1 MAELQQLSPNVYY
14 VAPPG
19 KNFNQFASM
28 MANYLKVRTPWTTEL
43 FRMRV
48 QAMDPTAKLR
58 ALQQLE
64 RERMRYQGSYDDALE
79 DRETAIDKAV
89 DDADLLTDAQ
99 EQLLV
104 NRLNHIQGQIETALG
119 GENVLMKPDDKQEQ
133 DAATYLTTLLPEE
146 IRKLRE
152 QVEQGGLPL
161 DVWGDFGDRDRLAN
175 AYKGGPGPVEGIP
188 SLTGDGRGI
197 NQALSVVADYV
208 EKWTQL
214 DGIKEIEPLQKS
226 MLDAGVPENLVRY
239 RPGQMRSQ
247 LESQFAMPEAPKGD
261 DYWEGR
267 RREIIDAYDNP
278 FGAVGAPLP
287 GRAVART
294 RLGRLFGGN
303 RRTDR
308 TVKTEVVEEPI
319 TSSEPEMTEDEW
331 LQSLVDEELPSIAS
345 DEAQIDQNLVELNTE
360 IDAENEAKQ
369 KANDESLD
377 LEFDKN
383 AQTAEIDQDRDE
395 MREETLREIN
405 EPNYVDN
412 SEEQKRVQLEDSL
425 TPEALIKYQAEQQ
438 GEDLRDLKFRD
449 EDEEALEQA
458 FSPDL
463 PDLRSQ
469 MAQSSANTDDLRAN
483 PRDRP
488 DLPDVT
494 PAMKKSMAEI
504 AKLNANPPDEPDY
517 PLGES
522 KGRALEVLAN
532 MDENL
537 PWSMDQLDNALD
549 ENGLTLE
556 EYLRSVGVP
565 EDQIRKVM
573 DQ

>member
-104 NRLNHIQGQIETALG
+104 NRLNHIQGQIENALG

-133 DAATYLTTLLPEE
+133 AAATYLTNLLPQE
-146 IRKLRE
+146 ILKLRQ

-175 AYKGGPGPVEGIP
+175 AYKGGPGPVEGIA

-214 DGIKEIEPLQKS
+214 DGIKDKEALQKK

-308 TVKTEVVEEPI
+308 TVTEVVEEPI
-319 TSSEPEMTEDEW
+319 ASSAMTQEDENW
-331 LQSLVDEELPSIAS
+331 LYDLLDDEPARVAS
-345 DEAQIDQNLVELNTE
+345 DHAQIDQNLVELNTQ

-377 LEFDKN
+377 REFAEN
-383 AQTAEIDQDRDE
+383 AETAEIDQARDE
-395 MREETLREIN
+395 LLEDTREELYN
-405 EPNYVDN
+405 PNYVDN

-537 PWSMDQLDNALD
+537 PWSMDQLDKALD